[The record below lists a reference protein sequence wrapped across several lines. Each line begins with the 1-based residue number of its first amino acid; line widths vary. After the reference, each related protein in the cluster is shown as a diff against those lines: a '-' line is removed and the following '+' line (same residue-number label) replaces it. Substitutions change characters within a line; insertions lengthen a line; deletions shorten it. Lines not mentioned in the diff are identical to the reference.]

1 MTTEPTYAGE
11 GVKTYTCTACGATKT
26 EVIPKRNMEY
36 TVGSTYQ
43 DISTNAIYRIT
54 VINQQG
60 EYVCPIVK
68 KLKKATIPSQIRL
81 GTLLI
86 GPPKSI
92 QPSAPIM
99 KPYRTFALLSRPVMK
114 FVKASVAQTIGVPI
128 TKYISNPPRI
138 ADKVGMI
145 IIGIK
150 ASAQ

>member
-1 MTTEPTYAGE
+1 MNLEN
-11 GVKTYTCTACGATKT
+11 TKDK
-26 EVIPKRNMEY
+26 VIPSGGTIAAN
-36 TVGSTYQ
+36 TLIASGSW
-43 DISTNAIYRIT
+43 IPSSNR
-54 VINQQG
+54 
-60 EYVCPIVK
+60 
-68 KLKKATIPSQIRL
+68 PSQIRL

-92 QPSAPIM
+92 QPSAPMM